1 MEANNTNIIE
11 LKQVDFQYQ
20 GDAAFT
26 LNNVS
31 FKIPKNQWTS
41 IVGHNGSGKST
52 IAKLIV
58 GIEIATNGTIIF
70 NQSPISNNDFKDIRE
85 HVGIVFQNPENQFVG
100 SIVKY
105 DVAFGLEN
113 HVAPTEK

>member
-41 IVGHNGSGKST
+41 IVGHKF
-52 IAKLIV
+52 
-58 GIEIATNGTIIF
+58 TNRHT
-70 NQSPISNNDFKDIRE
+70 
-85 HVGIVFQNPENQFVG
+85 
-100 SIVKY
+100 Y
-105 DVAFGLEN
+105 
-113 HVAPTEK
+113 

>member
-31 FKIPKNQWTS
+31 FKIPKNHGLQ
-41 IVGHNGSGKST
+41 
-52 IAKLIV
+52 LL
-58 GIEIATNGTIIF
+58 
-70 NQSPISNNDFKDIRE
+70 DIM
-85 HVGIVFQNPENQFVG
+85 GQENQQ
-100 SIVKY
+100 
-105 DVAFGLEN
+105 
-113 HVAPTEK
+113 